1 MATGQIAG
9 EVDVTCNYDRR
20 RWGALLLA
28 TTTQFGAEGAPSRG
42 PGSPGSGA
50 VGSGRWSAPNYL
62 SPRLN
67 GLLCGPR
74 TDSIIG

>member
-1 MATGQIAG
+1 MPTGQIAG
-9 EVDVTCNYDRR
+9 EVDVTCNHRR
-20 RWGALLLA
+20 RQSGVLLLA
-28 TTTQFGAEGAPSRG
+28 TTTQVCAEGRRPEALVHLVVEPQ
-42 PGSPGSGA
+42 A
-50 VGSGRWSAPNYL
+50 QVGSSAPNYL